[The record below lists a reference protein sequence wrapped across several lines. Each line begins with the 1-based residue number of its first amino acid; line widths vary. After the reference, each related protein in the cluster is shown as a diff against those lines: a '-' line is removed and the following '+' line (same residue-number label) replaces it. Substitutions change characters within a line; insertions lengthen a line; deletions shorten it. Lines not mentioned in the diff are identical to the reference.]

1 MKSLPPLPLSPSLFC
16 SLSLA
21 YFWLLHP
28 PTHSLSARARLRLR
42 EFVVVF
48 VAYVSRREMFGR
60 AYVVLLALTCLVAV
74 IAATST
80 TPAPAP
86 VVAKVEV
93 VGEIASFLENPHYL
107 NNDEIGEL
115 FERLAK
121 DYPTLAQP
129 YTIGQ
134 TIQNRSMHALAL
146 DAATDPNN
154 GDLLRPMVKLV
165 ANIQGDETLGRQIVL
180 YMAEY
185 LASSY
190 ETDAEVQR
198 LLNTTIIHFLPS
210 CNPDGFAVAKVSE
223 SHTATKQNKI
233 KIKSRERNL
242 A

>member
-1 MKSLPPLPLSPSLFC
+1 MQQVHAISPPTVSLFLSLSLFC
-16 SLSLA
+16 SLSLP
-21 YFWLLHP
+21 YFCCCP
-28 PTHSLSARARLRLR
+28 PSLSRRAHACAYANSLL
-42 EFVVVF
+42 FLF
-48 VAYVSRREMFGR
+48 AYVSRREMFGR
-60 AYVVLLALTCLVAV
+60 AYVVLLAFTGLVAV

-80 TPAPAP
+80 TPAPAT
-86 VVAKVEV
+86 VEAKVEV

-107 NNDEIGEL
+107 NNDEIGQL
-115 FERLAK
+115 FERLGK

-190 ETDAEVQR
+190 ETDVEIQR

-210 CNPDGFAVAKVSE
+210 CNPDGFAVSKVSQ
-223 SHTATKQNKI
+223 TATKTK
-233 KIKSRERNL
+233 L
-242 A
+242 D

>member
-1 MKSLPPLPLSPSLFC
+1 MTSATSACNLSPHC
-16 SLSLA
+16 PSLSLS
-21 YFWLLHP
+21 LLFTLFALILVAAP
-28 PTHSLSARARLRLR
+28 PSTLSARARLRLR

-60 AYVVLLALTCLVAV
+60 AYVVLLAFTCLVAV

-80 TPAPAP
+80 TPAPAA
-86 VVAKVEV
+86 VEAKVEV

-210 CNPDGFAVAKVSE
+210 CNPDGFAVAKVSH
-223 SHTATKQNKI
+223 SKTRLRLN
-233 KIKSRERNL
+233 REREI
-242 A
+242 

>member
-1 MKSLPPLPLSPSLFC
+1 MQSLPPTTCL
-16 SLSLA
+16 SLSLLFTILGLFLIVA
-21 YFWLLHP
+21 L

-80 TPAPAP
+80 TTAPAP

>member
-1 MKSLPPLPLSPSLFC
+1 MQSLPPLSLSSSLSFVHSLCPIFVVAPPPLSRRAHACAYANSLLF
-16 SLSLA
+16 L
-21 YFWLLHP
+21 F
-28 PTHSLSARARLRLR
+28 
-42 EFVVVF
+42 
-48 VAYVSRREMFGR
+48 AYVSRREMFGR

-86 VVAKVEV
+86 ATVEAKVEV

-107 NNDEIGEL
+107 NNDEIGQL
-115 FERLAK
+115 FERLGK

-129 YTIGQ
+129 YAIGK

-165 ANIQGDETLGRQIVL
+165 ANIQGEETLGRQIVL

-185 LASSY
+185 LASNY
-190 ETDAEVQR
+190 ETDVEIQR

-210 CNPDGFAVAKVSE
+210 CNPDGFAVAKVSQ
-223 SHTATKQNKI
+223 TATKTKVD
-233 KIKSRERNL
+233 
-242 A
+242 